1 MHPSIDPFSRSDMSE
16 NIKRAKHVRENQEQN
31 RKSKVC
37 AILGNPDRRCI
48 VRDPLNCRDR
58 YSERIDSPKES
69 RTLAGACLNGC
80 RFADR

>member
-37 AILGNPDRRCI
+37 AILGNPGRRCI
-48 VRDPLNCRDR
+48 VRELPGSLFRADWLA
-58 YSERIDSPKES
+58 ERVAHFGRRMLKWMSF
-69 RTLAGACLNGC
+69 R
-80 RFADR
+80 